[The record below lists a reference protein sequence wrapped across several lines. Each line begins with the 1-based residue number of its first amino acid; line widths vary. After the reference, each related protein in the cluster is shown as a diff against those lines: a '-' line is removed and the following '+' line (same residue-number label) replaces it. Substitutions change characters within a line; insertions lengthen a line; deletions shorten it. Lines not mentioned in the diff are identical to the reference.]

1 MNNELKRKH
10 MPSYKNAYEV
20 DEDKRKRVVATM
32 NTINHRERVIAVL
45 NGEKPPIIP
54 LHGEC
59 SMDVTV
65 FRNMF
70 PSTGDPVRDAIENA
84 RFFDNS
90 AINVSIGLLEED
102 IRNDETQRIYRFE
115 TGAVWHEN
123 YKPTFCRELLSF
135 PVKTPEQAMN
145 FRMPDVN
152 LPARFDEDKTRRMV
166 DAFHQAGYFVQ
177 GCVMGAW
184 MGIYYYLTS
193 FENILTW
200 MATEPEAAREL
211 FRKTSHFSIESAKRL
226 LACGVDCIFPASDL
240 GSGQSLLFSPA
251 MFREYVFPWLKELA
265 DLCHEHKAYL
275 HLHSHGHI
283 QDIMD
288 GIVEAGVDIINPIGP
303 SDHNDLA
310 LFKRR
315 WGDKITLHGG
325 ISTTIGLMSE
335 DEIRRHVAEVI
346 AIGRVGGRFFPRTES
361 GIPPMSLEKALLY
374 LKALK
379 EECSHGYC

>member
-1 MNNELKRKH
+1 MAPEHIEAIEN
-10 MPSYKNAYEV
+10 
-20 DEDKRKRVVATM
+20 M
-32 NTINHRERVIAVL
+32 NTISHRERVIAVL
-45 NGEKPPIIP
+45 KGAKPQVIP
-54 LHGEC
+54 LLGEC
-59 SMDVTV
+59 PMDVTV

-70 PSTGDPVRDAIENA
+70 PAPSGDRVRDDVAFA

-90 AINVSIGLLEED
+90 AVGVGIGLLADD
-102 IRNDETQRIYRFE
+102 ISKDENQRTYRYE
-115 TGAVWHEN
+115 TGAVWHES
-123 YKPTFCRELLSF
+123 YKPTFCRELTSF
-135 PVKTPEQAMN
+135 PVQTPEQAMK

-166 DAFHQAGYFVQ
+166 DAFHQAGYFVE
-177 GCVMGAW
+177 GGVMGAW
-184 MGIYYYLTS
+184 LGIYYYLTS

-200 MATEPEAAREL
+200 MAMEPEAAREL
-211 FRKTSHFSIESAKRL
+211 FRKTTRFSIESAKRL
-226 LACGVDCIFPASDL
+226 LACGVDYIFPASDL

-251 MFREYVFPWLKELA
+251 MFREYVFLWLKELA
-265 DLCHEHKAYL
+265 DLCHDHKAYL

-288 GIVEAGVDIINPIGP
+288 GIVEAGVDIINPVGP

-335 DEIRRHVAEVI
+335 EEIRRHVAEVI
-346 AIGRVGGRFFPRTES
+346 SVGRVGGRFFPRTES
-361 GIPPMSLEKALLY
+361 GIPPMPLEKALVY
-374 LKALK
+374 LRILK
-379 EECSHGYC
+379 EQCLRGYC